1 MTTEDQLRSRV
12 LAIPSTLDVTD
23 GELAQLDKELH
34 DLLRRIK
41 AKPILEAAL
50 EDLAHLS
57 EFQELLATMF
67 FKYEIELTENQ
78 KFIVRNF
85 DRGDD
90 PDLQEYFFERIK
102 VR

>member
-1 MTTEDQLRSRV
+1 MTTEGQLRSRV
-12 LAIPSTLDVTD
+12 LAMPPTLDVTD
-23 GELAQLDKELH
+23 TELAQLDTELH
-34 DLLRRIK
+34 DLLQRVK
-41 AKPILEAAL
+41 AKPNLEAAL

-57 EFQELLATMF
+57 QFQELLATMF

-90 PDLQEYFFERIK
+90 PDLREYFFKRIK
-102 VR
+102 VT